1 MVVISIIQGTINMFI
16 DVMVIYLFLFIGVL
30 FGAYYI
36 LKAKKKKRLNQLV
49 AIIIASFFMA
59 FGVKLLVQPSTMLTG
74 GVGGIALII
83 SRVAAKGG
91 ISLELE
97 SLIYSISYFLINIP
111 ILILGYRR
119 VGKEFTILS
128 LLNVV
133 FYTLFINLIPFELG
147 SALHLDKILSPLD
160 ISILA
165 GLIVGFGV
173 SFAFLNGFSSAGTD
187 IISMYLMNKKGSNVG
202 SYSFI
207 INIFIMSAA
216 VIIFKDIPSLIYTIV
231 YIFIS
236 TLVINFIYVRN
247 KKVVISV
254 VSNNAKNLAE
264 ELLRKTKHSCTIIN
278 VTGAY
283 SKQLKQQLTMVIS
296 YNELKEITDLIL
308 AVDHTSFIS
317 VLEVRALHGRFYL
330 PPIE

>member
-1 MVVISIIQGTINMFI
+1 
-16 DVMVIYLFLFIGVL
+16 
-30 FGAYYI
+30 
-36 LKAKKKKRLNQLV
+36 
-49 AIIIASFFMA
+49 
-59 FGVKLLVQPSTMLTG
+59 
-74 GVGGIALII
+74 
-83 SRVAAKGG
+83 
-91 ISLELE
+91 
-97 SLIYSISYFLINIP
+97 
-111 ILILGYRR
+111 
-119 VGKEFTILS
+119 
-128 LLNVV
+128 
-133 FYTLFINLIPFELG
+133 
-147 SALHLDKILSPLD
+147 
-160 ISILA
+160 
-165 GLIVGFGV
+165 
-173 SFAFLNGFSSAGTD
+173 
-187 IISMYLMNKKGSNVG
+187 MNKKGSNVG

-236 TLVINFIYVRN
+236 ALVINFIYVRN